1 MTDKLI
7 MNKQTNSD
15 EIKVLIIQEQ
25 YLFSNDTYISLEL
38 TSNLWT
44 VYSKCLQFVT
54 PSPFKNG

>member
-1 MTDKLI
+1 

-25 YLFSNDTYISLEL
+25 YLFSNATYISLDL

-44 VYSKCLQFVT
+44 VYSKCLQFV
-54 PSPFKNG
+54 KMVNE

>member
-1 MTDKLI
+1 

-25 YLFSNDTYISLEL
+25 YLFSNATYISLDL

-44 VYSKCLQFVT
+44 VYSMCLQFVT
-54 PSPFKNG
+54 PSPFKNGDVII